1 MSLRRPS
8 KEQPEN
14 FVFNPAS
21 LEAAKSIIAKYPKDK
36 QQSAVM
42 ALLYIAQKQNS
53 NWIPLAA
60 MKYIGKLLD
69 MPYIK
74 VYEVATFYTMYN
86 LAPVGKHFIQ
96 ICTTTPCMIRGAYK
110 LVEACKEKISE
121 NENELSKDQ
130 SCSWMEV
137 ECLGACVNAPM
148 LQIND
153 DYYEDLDKEKTL
165 KILDKILTG
174 ETPKPGSYRGRLNNE
189 PENNRKTLMD
199 LKNA

>member
-14 FVFNPAS
+14 FDFNPAS

-60 MKYIGKLLD
+60 MKCIGKFLD

-86 LAPVGKHFIQ
+86 LAPVGKHLIQ

>member
-8 KEQPEN
+8 KQQPQN
-14 FVFNPAS
+14 FEFNTTS
-21 LEAAKSIIAKYPKDK
+21 LEAAKTVVAKFPKDK

-60 MKYIGKLLD
+60 MKYIGKFLD

-96 ICTTTPCMIRGAYK
+96 VCTTTPCMIRGAYK
-110 LVEACKEKISE
+110 LVEVCKEKISA

-148 LQIND
+148 MQIND
-153 DYYEDLDKEKTL
+153 SYYEDLDKEKTI
-165 KILDKILTG
+165 KILNKILKG
-174 ETPKPGSYRGRLNNE
+174 ETPEPGSYRGRVNNE